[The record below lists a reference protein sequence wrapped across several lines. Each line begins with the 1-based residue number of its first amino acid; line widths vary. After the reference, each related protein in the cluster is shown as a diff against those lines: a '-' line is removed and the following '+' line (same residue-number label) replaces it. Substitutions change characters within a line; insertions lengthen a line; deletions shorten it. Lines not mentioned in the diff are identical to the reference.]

1 MSHQLQDRYIVRMPD
16 GMRDRIREEAT
27 RNHRS
32 MNAEIVYQL
41 SRVYSAEETKKAD
54 AAACRC
60 RGGRV
65 R

>member
-54 AAACRC
+54 AAA
-60 RGGRV
+60 
-65 R
+65 